1 MSYHTYKSKEDW
13 MQKNGFNEEGVTYII
28 TGGNTFKIKDTLK
41 AMGCKFSP
49 LLKWHCPEEIVIEGF
64 NLVPFTFDELYS
76 WLPMDKDVMLH
87 DTAKMTVQERLAPFA
102 TANTILASNLTNTEW
117 LGEVGDRLRK
127 IPAKIVGKKEINNQ
141 NGYCTLFTFESGNSV
156 LCWFTSTTKF
166 EQVGDEVLLSATVKS
181 HKIYEG
187 QKQTYV
193 TRCLMYPI
201 E

>member
-1 MSYHTYKSKEDW
+1 MSSYRYKGKEDW
-13 MQKNGFNEEGVTYII
+13 MQKNGFNKEGITYVI
-28 TGGNTFKIKDTLK
+28 TGGNTFEIKDTLK
-41 AMGCKFSP
+41 TMGCKFSP
-49 LLKWHCPEEIVIEGF
+49 LLKWHSPEKITLDGF
-64 NLVPFTFDELYS
+64 ELVPFTFDELYS
-76 WLPMDKDVMLH
+76 WMPMDKNVMACE
-87 DTAKMTVQERLAPFA
+87 TAKTIVKERLSPFT
-102 TANTILASNLTNTEW
+102 TANIVLASNLMDAEW

-141 NGYCTLFTFESGNSV
+141 NGCFTLFTFESGNSV
-156 LCWFTSTTKF
+156 LCWFTSATKF

-193 TRCLMYPI
+193 NRCLMYPI